1 MDQKII
7 SPDTKKEKV
16 TFKKVFLI
24 ILSVIIGAVFIFSAW
39 SKTEPS
45 TQYFEYVISS
55 QLHLPQLYAAIAA
68 RFFIGLE
75 AALGLLLLVNI
86 FGYKRWVIKSC
97 IALLVVFSIHLA
109 YLLLAHGNDI
119 NCGCMGNVAPMSPAV
134 SLLKNAGLI
143 AALLLLSKWHKTD
156 DGLILNITSFPVAA
170 IIVAV
175 PFFLFPIQKQLS
187 LPLSRLYNTTLS
199 QHPVEELRK
208 GKHILCFMSLGC
220 KHCRKAAGIIAT
232 MKKNNPALPF
242 YFALAGGKDSTRVE
256 RFHDFLSETKA
267 NNVPYHFLGEKDFID
282 MVKLSGSDGVPVMMW
297 MQDTIVIRKINVDE
311 LNQKEI
317 EQWLKE

>member
-1 MDQKII
+1 MEQEITL
-7 SPDTKKEKV
+7 PEKEKV
-16 TFKKVFLI
+16 TLKKVLLI
-24 ILSVIIGAVFIFSAW
+24 ILSAIVGAVFIFSAW

-55 QLHLPQLYAAIAA
+55 QLHLSQTFAAIVA

-97 IALLVVFSIHLA
+97 ITLLIIFSIHLV

-134 SLLKNAGLI
+134 SLLKNAGLV
-143 AALLLLSKWHKTD
+143 AALLVISKWHKTD
-156 DGLILNITSFPVAA
+156 DGPVLNIISFPVAA
-170 IIVAV
+170 IIIAV
-175 PFFLFPIQKQLS
+175 PFFLYPIQKQLS
-187 LPLSRLYNTTLS
+187 MPLSRLYTTKLS

-220 KHCRKAAGIIAT
+220 KHCRNAAGIIAA
-232 MKKNNPALPF
+232 MKRNNPALPF
-242 YFALAGGKDSTRVE
+242 YFALAGGSDSTRAE
-256 RFHDFLSETKA
+256 RFQDFLAETKA
-267 NNVPYHFLGEKDFID
+267 DNIPYHFLGEKDFID

-297 MQDTIVIRKINVDE
+297 MQDTIVIRKINEDE

-317 EQWLKE
+317 EQWLK